1 MRYHFLLD
9 ENVLYHAARL
19 VDEHD
24 RPDETAAELVRAIA
38 RICHRLTIHRVL
50 FDKYWDILQKLLRD
64 RSSAGQAIFFI
75 NVFMKNVDKRTLD
88 YSDLPELPAGVR
100 IPRKDEP
107 IVRAALI
114 SHPMVVTA
122 DRPLREAIRRQPVL
136 RLTVYSPKTALEFV
150 QQHPVEE

>member
-1 MRYHFLLD
+1 MLD
-9 ENVLYHAARL
+9 ENILYHAARL
-19 VDEHD
+19 VDQHD
-24 RPDETAAELVRAIA
+24 KPDDTAAELVRSIA
-38 RICHRLTIHRVL
+38 RICHRLTIHSVL
-50 FDKYWDILQKLLRD
+50 LDKYWDILQKLLRD

-114 SHPMVVTA
+114 SLPIVVTA
-122 DRPLREAIRRQPVL
+122 DRPLREAIKVQPVL
-136 RLTVYSPKTALEFV
+136 GLTALSTQKALEFV
-150 QQHPVEE
+150 KQHPAEE